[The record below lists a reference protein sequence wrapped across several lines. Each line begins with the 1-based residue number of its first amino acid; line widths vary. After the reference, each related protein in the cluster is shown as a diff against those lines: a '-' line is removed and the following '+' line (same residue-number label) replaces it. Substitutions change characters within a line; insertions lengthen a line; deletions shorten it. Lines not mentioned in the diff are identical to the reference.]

1 MRPLLVITI
10 AGALAILLLAAP
22 VLAVTL
28 TDGPPP
34 LVQRTDTGVGSAFSA
49 QAGWN
54 SEYFSDT
61 VPDTMIIGTQY
72 PVTWTMKNTG
82 SYTWTAAKKIKLGA
96 RSAVTQTFG
105 MKKDIVSPSTVLVYS
120 GDTHTFCFNLTAP
133 STPGVYTLRY
143 RMVKDGT
150 DPLWFG
156 PACLHEVTVTE
167 DDGGVELEV
176 PGPEAN
182 LSDKIYYSTN
192 NKRSSLASL
201 PPYRRYA
208 DLDDIATAHSEAMA
222 ESHIFSHDYAGDGT
236 FDSRLWNYPC
246 ASENI
251 VFVSSEYPGDTD
263 AAADLMMRLW
273 VDYDGPLWGHRL
285 NILDGEHSDAKTGNM
300 LGHPYDWPLMGVG
313 SAYGACNIDGT
324 LYDGWFVTQDF
335 ASSW

>member
-22 VLAVTL
+22 ALAVTL

-34 LVQRTDTGVGSAFSA
+34 LIQRADSGVGVTFSV

-54 SEYFSDT
+54 AAYFSDT
-61 VPDTMIIGTQY
+61 VPDTMVVGTQY

-82 SYTWTAAKKIKLGA
+82 SNTWSAAKRVKLGA
-96 RSAVTQTFG
+96 RSAVTKGFG
-105 MKKDIVSPSTVLVYS
+105 MKKDIVSPNTVLVYS
-120 GDTHTFCFNLTAP
+120 GNTHTFSFILTAP
-133 STPGVYTLRY
+133 STPGVYTLKY
-143 RMVKDGT
+143 RMVKDGA

-156 PACLHEVTVTE
+156 PACLHEVIVTE
-167 DDGGVELEV
+167 DYGGEELEV

-182 LSDKIYYSTN
+182 LSDNVYYSTN
-192 NKRSSLASL
+192 SRRSSIAGLH
-201 PPYRRYA
+201 PYKRDA
-208 DLDDIATAHSEAMA
+208 DLDEIAQAHSEAMA
-222 ESHIFSHDYAGDGT
+222 ESHIFSHDFAGDGS

-251 VFVSSEYPGDTD
+251 AFVSSTYPGDTG
-263 AAADLMMRLW
+263 AAANMMMTLW

-285 NILDGEHSDAKTGNM
+285 NILDGEHSDAKTSTM
-300 LGHPYDWPLMGVG
+300 LGHPYDWPLIGVG
-313 SAYGACNIDGT
+313 SAFGACNIDGT